1 MDSARFSKITP
12 VAASQLKANPKPAPP
27 ATAAVSP
34 ATSGASQFAGG
45 EERRRSQRV
54 LLRVRAKVHVALNG
68 VPTTFDVTTLN
79 VNVHGALI
87 SMSQGVPVETRLV
100 LEHCGTRARMACK
113 VVRPSRETPEGFHV
127 AIEFDSHAPDFWKIT
142 FPPPNWRPED
152 Y

>member
-1 MDSARFSKITP
+1 MDSARFTKTAP
-12 VAASQLKANPKPAPP
+12 VAASQIKANTKPAPR
-27 ATAAVSP
+27 AAAAVASP
-34 ATSGASQFAGG
+34 AAGQFAGG

-79 VNVHGALI
+79 VNVHGALV
-87 SMSQGVPVETRLV
+87 SMSQGVPVDTRLV
-100 LEHCGTRARMACK
+100 LEHCGTQERMACR
-113 VVRPSRETPEGFHV
+113 VVRPSRETPEGFHI
-127 AIEFDSHAPDFWKIT
+127 AIEFDSPAPDFWKIA